1 MLANRLALVT
11 GGASGI
17 GKAVVE
23 LFAKNGAHVAVAD
36 MANNVSDIAAEMQTS
51 FKDSNITGHS
61 VDVSKS
67 SQVNA
72 MFQEIEAK
80 HPQHRFPTIV
90 VNSAGIVR
98 DSFMVKT
105 TEENFDK
112 VIDVN
117 LKGTFLVTQAAT
129 KAFMANFKAFDE
141 SNEDFTKTF
150 GSIINISSIIGK
162 YGAIGQ
168 SNYAASKAGVDG
180 FTRASA
186 KELGKFKV
194 RCNSIQPGFIDT
206 PMTAHLAELNPKQVQ
221 FMMALM
227 AIKRFGQPEDIAQTA
242 LFLAS
247 DNSSYITGTHIE
259 VNGGLVI

>member
-17 GKAVVE
+17 GKAVAE

-36 MANNVSDIAAEMQTS
+36 MASNVSDIAAEMQRNS
-51 FKDSNITGHS
+51 SEGLCITGHT

-72 MFQEIEAK
+72 MFQEIEAM
-80 HPQHRFPTIV
+80 HPEHRFPTIV

-129 KAFMANFKAFDE
+129 KAFMANFKSFDDA
-141 SNEDFTKTF
+141 NEDFTKTF

-206 PMTAHLAELNPKQVQ
+206 PMTANAALHPKQVQ

-227 AIKRFGQPEDIAQTA
+227 AIKRFGQPDDIAQTA

-247 DNSSYITGTHIE
+247 DNSSYITGRS
-259 VNGGLVI
+259 L

>member
-17 GKAVVE
+17 GKAVAE
-23 LFAKNGAHVAVAD
+23 LFAKNGAHVAIAD
-36 MANNVSDIAAEMQTS
+36 MANNVAEIAAEIKS
-51 FKDSNITGHS
+51 SSKGLNITAHK

-72 MFQEIEAK
+72 MFQEIEAA
-80 HPQHRFPTIV
+80 HPEHRFPTIV

-98 DSFMVKT
+98 DGYMVKT

-129 KAFMANFKAFDE
+129 KAFMANFSRFDE
-141 SNEDFTKTF
+141 ANDDFTKTF
-150 GSIINISSIIGK
+150 GSIINISSIIGR

-168 SNYAASKAGVDG
+168 ANYAASKAGVDG
-180 FTRASA
+180 FTRSCA

-206 PMTAHLAELNPKQVQ
+206 PMTANAALHPKQIQ

-227 AIKRFGQPEDIAQTA
+227 AIKRFGQPDDIAQTA

-259 VNGGLVI
+259 VNGGLVM